1 MDRSCKC
8 GSVVGSEALH
18 EELEIS
24 NRPAGEYLF
33 QGTLR
38 TVNYIRGFNVEFFYC
53 KFRFSGVRSACDQ
66 CHNTSWIFA
75 AISPAAT
82 AAPSCEISHI
92 CRKCPSVS
100 PVIPPKV
107 LYAEIR

>member
-38 TVNYIRGFNVEFFYC
+38 TVNYIRGFNVEFFIANSVFPEY
-53 KFRFSGVRSACDQ
+53 
-66 CHNTSWIFA
+66 
-75 AISPAAT
+75 
-82 AAPSCEISHI
+82 AP
-92 CRKCPSVS
+92 
-100 PVIPPKV
+100 PVISVIIPPEF
-107 LYAEIR
+107 LLR